1 MYRSLL
7 FDSPEPGTEVDR
19 RMLLGNAGTVTLYVT
34 AGSDAPRFVV
44 AVASSDGVTVAASG
58 PTPVRRRSTRTAT
71 RSRVLTLR
79 TCSRGPRHE
88 AA

>member
-44 AVASSDGVTVAASG
+44 AVASSDGVTVASIRTDTRAEALDAYRH
-58 PTPVRRRSTRTAT
+58 PFARPDTPDVFAR
-71 RSRVLTLR
+71 
-79 TCSRGPRHE
+79 
-88 AA
+88 AAA